1 MWAYLPLQAYFTCT
15 KDNVSINTLV
25 LQRQRIQIS
34 ELQIVMHTN
43 AHTCARPPGHYKY
56 QEERHPPR
64 HPCLRGKMGIY
75 NHTLHYMLLAS
86 RCKHFMQLNLSKPDV
101 LLPVP
106 LSTLFRSR
114 FQAKP
119 ATFLIPINFSFLFAV
134 EELYGTR
141 YQSGSFS
148 LINVGSGFHCLRSFS
163 FFLFLECVDGLCG
176 CH

>member
-1 MWAYLPLQAYFTCT
+1 MHIWRQAHGKELARTGCYACMWAYLPLQAYFTCT

-119 ATFLIPINFSFLFAV
+119 ATFLIPMV
-134 EELYGTR
+134 LY
-141 YQSGSFS
+141 S
-148 LINVGSGFHCLRSFS
+148 LICGGGVLWYPVQRWL
-163 FFLFLECVDGLCG
+163 LFLN
-176 CH
+176 